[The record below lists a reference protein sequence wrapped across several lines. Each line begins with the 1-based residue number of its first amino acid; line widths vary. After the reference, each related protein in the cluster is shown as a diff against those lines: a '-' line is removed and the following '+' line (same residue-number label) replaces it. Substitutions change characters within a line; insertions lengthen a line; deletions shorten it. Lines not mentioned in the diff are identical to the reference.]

1 MPRKLLFLFVLTAV
15 LLSPVLP
22 ALGQSFTSSNLAG
35 TWYGHQIVTGD
46 APADDPRWGYGMVT
60 IDGSGS
66 YTSTW
71 TDPNQANAV
80 STGTIQIFSNG
91 TLTFNNQSLTHGV
104 MNDGKNLIVLV
115 DGTASVDGNGL
126 TILVKRDAGV
136 SFSTADLAGTWY
148 GHEVISGDAPGE
160 SPQWGYGTVTIA
172 SSGSF
177 TGTWTDSSN
186 TEPISGSVQIN
197 AAGMITVN
205 NQPLNHGVMNDNKDL
220 IVLIEGPPSVSGNGL
235 NVLVKRGAGVSFG
248 IGDLAGSWFGH
259 HVVSGDAPAEDPRW
273 GYGIAEIE
281 STGQYTVDWAS
292 PTRVSEITSGW
303 IQLTAL
309 GILTINNE
317 PLTHG
322 ILNDAKDLFVFIDGT
337 NESKGNALGVFVKR
351 APPPLTGS
359 FHLLLTPTF
368 LE

>member
-1 MPRKLLFLFVLTAV
+1 
-15 LLSPVLP
+15 
-22 ALGQSFTSSNLAG
+22 
-35 TWYGHQIVTGD
+35 
-46 APADDPRWGYGMVT
+46 
-60 IDGSGS
+60 
-66 YTSTW
+66 
-71 TDPNQANAV
+71 
-80 STGTIQIFSNG
+80 
-91 TLTFNNQSLTHGV
+91 
-104 MNDGKNLIVLV
+104 
-115 DGTASVDGNGL
+115 
-126 TILVKRDAGV
+126 
-136 SFSTADLAGTWY
+136 
-148 GHEVISGDAPGE
+148 
-160 SPQWGYGTVTIA
+160 
-172 SSGSF
+172 
-177 TGTWTDSSN
+177 
-186 TEPISGSVQIN
+186 
-197 AAGMITVN
+197 
-205 NQPLNHGVMNDNKDL
+205 MNDNKDL

-337 NESKGNALGVFVKR
+337 NESGGNALGVFVKR